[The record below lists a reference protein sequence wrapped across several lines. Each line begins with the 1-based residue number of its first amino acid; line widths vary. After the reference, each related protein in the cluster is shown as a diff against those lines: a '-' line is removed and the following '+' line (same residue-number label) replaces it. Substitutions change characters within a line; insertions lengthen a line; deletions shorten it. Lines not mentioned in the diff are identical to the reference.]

1 MKSQTDTKQKRST
14 DLRVTPQ
21 PALGKLDAETLSD
34 DQLIAMVKDDQ
45 VEAFDYLMDRHA
57 GKAFQIAYGILG
69 QKDDAEEVTQDAFV
83 RIFRALPKFRGDSE
97 FSTWMYRIV
106 VNQARNKYRWNKRR
120 GAHVNLSINQQVE
133 LDDSSTLT
141 FDVPDT
147 GKTPDRDVIFREWEG
162 EISREMDNLPPVNRE
177 ALILRNVKNM
187 SYEQIAHVLNC
198 KVGTVKSRIARA
210 REELRKRL
218 GI

>member
-1 MKSQTDTKQKRST
+1 MNTDTK
-14 DLRVTPQ
+14 LRAAVEQ
-21 PALGKLDAETLSD
+21 PVAVQPSLGKLNAETLSD
-34 DQLIAMVKDDQ
+34 DQLIAMVKDGRT
-45 VEAFDYLMDRHA
+45 EAFDCLMDRHA
-57 GKAFQIAYGILG
+57 GKAFQIAYGILN

-120 GAHVNLSINQQVE
+120 GAHVNMSINQTVDF
-133 LDDSSTLT
+133 DDSSTLT
-141 FDVPDT
+141 FDVVDT

-162 EISREMDNLPPVNRE
+162 EISREMENLPPVNRE

-187 SYEQIAHVLNC
+187 SYEQIASVLNC